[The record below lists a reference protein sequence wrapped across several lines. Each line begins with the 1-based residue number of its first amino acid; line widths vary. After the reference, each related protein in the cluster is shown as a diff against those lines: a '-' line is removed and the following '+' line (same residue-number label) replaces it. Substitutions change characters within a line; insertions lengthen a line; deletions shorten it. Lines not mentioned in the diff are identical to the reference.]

1 MKKWIICL
9 LLIIGIIS
17 ISQAGT
23 KKRSNKLSKTTVAF
37 AEKIKQGFNM
47 RVWLSNQM
55 AMGMQAWD
63 AGSADD
69 IPDGFGLEYP
79 TNSGVEHLY
88 GAGPRIGGLVDGV
101 PRVDEGYNGSDAR
114 KEFLPEYQH
123 LRREHFWQTA
133 TTKLGE
139 PNVRG
144 CDDDNDGKVDED
156 ELDGADNDGDWN
168 PVTDDLG
175 SDGRADQE
183 EASCDGKLYDPVTNP
198 DPAGDNYDPAKR
210 DKCHPNPD
218 GTLPYKNDEDI
229 WFEKNGIPDH
239 GEPNVDEDYG
249 AISDNDLYCAATD
262 TFSRPSVF
270 QHVPMGIKV
279 IQKSYAWGSVYAGAI
294 LPFDYWFINAGNK
307 VIKDVYVGFFA
318 DIDLGPVSNAS
329 YVENNYSAYIESLR
343 TAYIHNPIDRG
354 STPLGITVLGTPK
367 SLDSLEFIWQW
378 SDFTTTPDPGVI
390 DSAIYEWM
398 SGRAFPGKPIAD
410 NQPETNCSDTRF
422 LFSFGKFDE
431 IRPGDTLKISIALI
445 SGDAVA
451 GGVNSLKE
459 NAEKAIKLF
468 RRGYTTPTALISPK
482 LDYKIVDNSVEL
494 TWFPH
499 VSWNNIP
506 GGPYDVWDDSNKY
519 VEQHYDSLH
528 WRRFPVPCNT
538 SNACDPSVIK
548 HICDANGKLPGGRTF
563 TGFRLYRSEDAGE
576 QPANDKYTLLRE
588 YTIPDTATLW
598 SIEHLDSTFTDSFL
612 VRGKRYHYVVT
623 AFGIPDIVL
632 LPVPLPGGGVR
643 YDTLRSQ
650 NAESDFLN
658 NAVLIDVPFDISRE
672 SNKVLVVPNPYRVDQ
687 NYTFENGGW
696 EGQTSAWDESQRR
709 VKFIHLPE
717 GEWTLRIFT
726 IAGELISTISNT
738 IAGGYQ
744 NSGLP
749 PNTSLTSNFYE
760 YKSDRGEIEWNLM
773 SENRRALASGVYVY
787 SVESKFGTQIDKFV
801 LIR

>member
-1 MKKWIICL
+1 MKRWIIFS
-9 LLIIGIIS
+9 IIIFGVVTLTQS
-17 ISQAGT
+17 GT
-23 KKRSNKLSKTTVAF
+23 KKHKTDRLSKVTFNF
-37 AEKIKQGFNM
+37 AERVKQGFNM

-55 AMGMQAWD
+55 CMGLQAWD
-63 AGSADD
+63 GDAGVV
-69 IPDGFGLEYP
+69 PDGFGMEYP
-79 TNSGVEHLY
+79 TGSGVEHLY
-88 GAGPRIGGLVDGV
+88 GAGPRIGGIIDGGI
-101 PRVDEGYNGSDAR
+101 RVTEGYNGWSAD
-114 KEFLPEYQH
+114 KEFQPEQKH
-123 LRREHFWQTA
+123 PLRDKFWRTSVNA
-133 TTKLGE
+133 IGE
-139 PNVRG
+139 PNFRG
-144 CDDDNDGKVDED
+144 CDDDRDGKIDED
-156 ELDGADNDGDWN
+156 ELDGNDNDGDWN
-168 PVTDDLG
+168 PTTDDVG
-175 SDGRADQE
+175 SDGLADPYE
-183 EASCDGKLYDPVTNP
+183 VSCDGKPYDLAANP
-198 DPAGDNYDPAKR
+198 DPAGDNFDPAKK
-210 DKCHPNPD
+210 DKCHPTPE
-218 GTLPYKNDEDI
+218 GTLPFKKDPDVYTEN
-229 WFEKNGIPDH
+229 NGIPDH

-249 AISDNDLYCAATD
+249 AISDNDLYCSATD
-262 TFSRPSVF
+262 TFLRPIIAG
-270 QHVPMGIKV
+270 HNPMGIKV
-279 IQKSYAWGSVYAGAI
+279 IQKSYAWDNPAIGAI
-294 LPFDYWFINAGNK
+294 LPLDYWFINVGRK
-307 VIKDVYVGFFA
+307 TIKDVYVGFFA
-318 DIDLGPVSNAS
+318 DIDLGPVSNPD
-329 YVENNYSAYIESLR
+329 YVQNNYSAYIESLR

-378 SDFTTTPDPGVI
+378 SDFSTRPDPGTN
-390 DSAIYEWM
+390 DSIIYTWM
-398 SGRAFPGKPIAD
+398 NGTAFPNKKIAD

-451 GGVNSLKE
+451 GGTNSLKE

-482 LDYKIVDNSVEL
+482 LDYKIVNNSVEL

-499 VSWNNIP
+499 VSWNDIL

-519 VEQHYDSLH
+519 IEQHYDSLH
-528 WRRFPVPCNT
+528 WRRYPVPCNT
-538 SNACDPSVIK
+538 NSACDPSVIK
-548 HICDANGKLPGGRTF
+548 HICVDGKLPGGRTF
-563 TGFRLYRSEDAGE
+563 TGFRLYRSEDVGDK
-576 QPANDKYTLLRE
+576 PAKGKYTLLHE

-632 LPVPLPGGGVR
+632 LPVPLLDGSVR

-650 NAESDFLN
+650 NAESDFMN

-687 NYTFENGGW
+687 DYTFENGGW
-696 EGQTSAWDESQRR
+696 EGQISSWDESYRR

-749 PNTSLTSNFYE
+749 PNVTLSANFFE